1 MATSSI
7 FANVHITTP
16 EGAER
21 FVRAL
26 ELSEKDPPIPEPQ
39 IPCEYI
45 TDHEKIMQMLSKY
58 ASDRTEGKK

>member
-45 TDHEKIMQMLSKY
+45 TDHDELMRWLGEKFDK
-58 ASDRTEGKK
+58 EGN

>member
-16 EGAER
+16 EAAER

-45 TDHEKIMQMLSKY
+45 TDHEEIMRRLRRKFGEVK
-58 ASDRTEGKK
+58 A